1 MPPQPAGVDAAP
13 DPFARMLGGG
23 PWTAKFPSV
32 AAMIEADLA
41 SFLRS
46 FGFPAIPSPDVLRT
60 LCSKIWRSIPPDDR
74 DPEYGRKAQKTL
86 VPGSMISTSC
96 AVWLL
101 DAFAG
106 HSGIEK
112 KVPGCAGPFT
122 AQGRRCLVDFD
133 RRKCNDE
140 QRVFTDAETV
150 NVFTRDE
157 AAYEK
162 FERGAKQ
169 QRADLTGASPA
180 GQTSCPS
187 RPNLK
192 RTLRKCWAAL
202 QRGCQFAYLQVSA
215 RHASVGVID
224 TRQGSLGS
232 ALCERFCSL
241 HWQPGREERRFVE
254 HLLETL
260 GMSVAWREAETA
272 SQVGPD
278 CQFRGT
284 FKLLEHMFGTL
295 GGTSSP
301 DADAWTVHVAMQI
314 ARTWTMCRM
323 AEEAHTRR
331 PQTRPSLLAILG
343 AAVTAAPAAP
353 RPPPSHQPAA
363 PAEASGAAQVQD
375 PPSTLPL
382 ESHTTILFVLIAL
395 PPTPSPSCWHRY
407 TVTLA
412 CTYRRLWQ

>member
-1 MPPQPAGVDAAP
+1 MPPAAAGADAAP

-32 AAMIEADLA
+32 AAMMEADLA

-46 FGFPAIPSPDVLRT
+46 FGFPAIPSPDGLRK
-60 LCSKIWRSIPPDDR
+60 LCTGIWRSIPRDDC
-74 DPEYGRKAQKTL
+74 DVDYGRKAQKTL

-101 DAFAG
+101 EGFAN
-106 HSGIEK
+106 HSGIEPR
-112 KVPGCAGPFT
+112 VPGCAGPFT

-157 AAYEK
+157 AAHEK
-162 FERGAKQ
+162 FEREAKKPPNK
-169 QRADLTGASPA
+169 RADLTGASQA
-180 GQTSCPS
+180 GQTSGPS
-187 RPNLK
+187 RPDLE

-202 QRGCQFAYLQVSA
+202 QSGCQFAYLQVSS

-241 HWQPGREERRFVE
+241 HWPPDREERRFVE
-254 HLLETL
+254 HLLEKL
-260 GMSVAWREAETA
+260 GMLVTWGEAETA

-301 DADAWTVHVAMQI
+301 DADVWTVHVAMQI

-323 AEEAHTRR
+323 AEEAHTRW
-331 PQTRPSLLAILG
+331 PQKRQSLLAILG

-353 RPPPSHQPAA
+353 RPPPSQQPAA
-363 PAEASGAAQVQD
+363 EVQN

-395 PPTPSPSCWHRY
+395 PPTPSPTRR
-407 TVTLA
+407 VAGTLTHA
-412 CTYRRLWQ
+412 CTYRCLWQ